1 MTLLPFSLP
10 GVTRTAALAAVIW
23 PLGVLF
29 SWVYDPS
36 WLSTLHSSFRTLKP
50 VTVLSVLSCGL
61 ALWLLS
67 DETAVTPLRRRCAQA
82 AATVACLLAG
92 FTLIEYVFDINIG
105 VDLWLMRDAAIDAA
119 AHPGRMAPLT
129 ACVTLLLSLALFT
142 LDWPVSNAQ
151 YPAQYAA
158 LAGMTMGGI
167 ALVGYLYGVRSL
179 YQVGSSSTVSLYSAT
194 MLFGIGLGI
203 LAARPI
209 RGFMAT
215 LMCDDLGGV
224 MLRRMLPFAVGLPIL
239 AGWIRITAQRSG
251 YYDFNFGVAL
261 AVAAVMVIMLASLW
275 VLAGSLNKTDGQKK
289 QILQILQQREA
300 RHRLALRAGR
310 MGTFHQDLD
319 NQTLTL
325 SPELEVM
332 LGVSAMSFG
341 GTLASFGRLIHP
353 DDWGGV
359 QAAIEEAVVNRGS
372 YALECRVL
380 RQAPR
385 SEAWIAITGQ
395 VLPDAAGHPRQIT
408 GVMFDI
414 TERKRAEAG
423 LRESEAHFRLLADAT
438 PVLVWMAGP
447 DRLCTW
453 LNRSWLDYT
462 GRALED
468 GLGNGRLADIHPDD
482 RGLFVQL
489 YHAHCSR
496 HEPFE
501 LEYRLRRQDGTY
513 GWILDRGVPLL
524 TDTGVL
530 TGYLGAAL
538 DITDRKHAEEQ
549 LQQWTVELEKRVDER
564 THALQR
570 SQSRLRA
577 LASDLSSTEQQER
590 RRLATELHD
599 YLAQL
604 LVVGRMKLSQARPQ
618 VKDPKAQHLLGET
631 DDVLTQSLNYTRSL
645 VAELSPQVLY
655 QFGLPAALKWLAGQM
670 KTHGLL
676 VTMCCELDHLPMAE
690 ERAVILYQSV
700 RELLFNVVKHA
711 HTGEAVMTLVH
722 SPENWATL
730 TVADHGRGF
739 NPEALLESDRDH
751 PGQFGLFNVQE
762 RVEAIGGHLTL
773 LSGEGRGT
781 EVTITVPIE
790 APTPSTVSLAT
801 EQTPLSRT
809 RVTSSPRLRVLLVDD
824 HAMVRQ
830 GLRSVLDGYEDLE
843 VIGEAGDGEAAIALA
858 TSLQPDVV
866 VMDINMPKIDGI
878 EATRQ
883 IMTTH
888 PDMVVI
894 GLSVQN
900 ERHIEDAMM
909 SAGAAVFV
917 TKERAAGQL
926 YEAIVSTVRAGR

>member
-1 MTLLPFSLP
+1 MTPAQLSLP
-10 GVTRTAALAAVIW
+10 WVARFAAWAAIIW
-23 PLGVLF
+23 PLTVLL
-29 SWVYDPS
+29 SWSYDPG
-36 WLSTLHSSFRTLKP
+36 WLPALHSSFRTLKP
-50 VTVLSVLSCGL
+50 ITVLSVLCCGL
-61 ALWLLS
+61 SLWLLT
-67 DETAVTPLRRRCAQA
+67 DETAIRPLRRHLAHA
-82 AATVACLLAG
+82 AATVAGLLAG
-92 FTLIEYVFDINIG
+92 LTLIEYGSGLDFGI
-105 VDLWLMRDAAIDAA
+105 DLWLLTDANINVA

-129 ACVTLLLSLALFT
+129 AGVTLLLSLALLT
-142 LDWPVSNAQ
+142 LDRPLAETH

-158 LAGMTMGGI
+158 LTGMTMAAI

-194 MLFGIGLGI
+194 LLFMIGLGI
-203 LAARPI
+203 LAARPTK
-209 RGFMAT
+209 GFMAT

-261 AVAAVMVIMLASLW
+261 AVAAVMVIMLTSLW
-275 VLAGSLNKTDGQKK
+275 VLAGSLNRTDGQKK

-319 NQTLTL
+319 QHTLTL
-325 SPELEVM
+325 SPELETM
-332 LGVSAMSFG
+332 LGLPAMSFG
-341 GTLASFGRLIHP
+341 GTLASFSRLIHP
-353 DDWGGV
+353 DDWGSV
-359 QAAIEEAVVNRGS
+359 QGAIEEAVVNRGS
-372 YALECRVL
+372 YALECRLL
-380 RQAPR
+380 RQGPPL
-385 SEAWIAITGQ
+385 ETWIAITGQ
-395 VLPDAAGHPRQIT
+395 VLPDAAGNPRHIT

-423 LRESEAHFRLLADAT
+423 LRESEAHFRMLADAT

-447 DRLCTW
+447 DGPCTW
-453 LNRSWLDYT
+453 LNQSWLEYT
-462 GRALED
+462 GRALADE
-468 GLGNGRLADIHPDD
+468 LGAGRMADIHPEDQAM
-482 RGLFVQL
+482 VAQL
-489 YHAHCSR
+489 YNAHCSR
-496 HEPFE
+496 QEPFE

-524 TDTGVL
+524 TETGRL
-530 TGYLGAAL
+530 SGYLGAAL

-564 THALQR
+564 TQALQR

-577 LASDLSSTEQQER
+577 LASDLSATEQQER

-604 LVVGRMKLSQARPQ
+604 LVVGRMKLGQARPQ
-618 VKDPKAQHLLGET
+618 VKDYKAQQLLSEA

-655 QFGLPAALKWLAGQM
+655 QFGLPAALQWLAGQM
-670 KTHGLL
+670 KSHGLL
-676 VTMCCELDHLPMAE
+676 VAIRSEVEQLPLAE

-711 HTGEAVMTLVH
+711 DTDEATITITQ
-722 SPENWATL
+722 SPDEWATI
-730 TVADHGRGF
+730 TVTDRGRGF
-739 NPEALLESDRDH
+739 DPDILLENDRDH
-751 PGQFGLFNVQE
+751 PGKFGLFNVQE
-762 RVEAIGGHLTL
+762 RVEAIGGHLSL
-773 LSGEGRGT
+773 ISGDGRGT
-781 EVTITVPIE
+781 TVTLTVPIDSIE
-790 APTPSTVSLAT
+790 PSAQVIAA
-801 EQTPLSRT
+801 EQVHQSRA
-809 RVTSSPRLRVLLVDD
+809 REESAQRLTVLLVDD

-830 GLRSVLDGYEDLE
+830 GLRSVLESYQDLE
-843 VIGEAGDGEAAIALA
+843 VIGEAGDGEAAISQAMALE
-858 TSLQPDVV
+858 PDVV

-883 IMTTH
+883 ILSTH
-888 PDMVVI
+888 PDIVII

-900 ERHIEDAMM
+900 ERHIEDAMLG
-909 SAGAAVFV
+909 AGAAAFV
-917 TKERAAGQL
+917 TKERAAIQL

>member
-1 MTLLPFSLP
+1 MTPALSSLP
-10 GVTRTAALAAVIW
+10 WVSRFAALAAMIW
-23 PLGVLF
+23 PLATLV
-29 SWVYDPS
+29 SWAYDPS
-36 WLSTLHSSFRTLKP
+36 WLSTLHPSFRTIKP
-50 VTVLSVLSCGL
+50 VTVLSVLFCGL
-61 ALWLLS
+61 SLWLLA
-67 DETAVTPLRRRCAQA
+67 EEYAVTTVRRRCAQA
-82 AATVACLLAG
+82 AAAVACLLAG
-92 FTLIEYVFDINIG
+92 LTLAEYLFNTNIG
-105 VDLWLMRDAAIDAA
+105 IDLWLIHDTDIDAA

-129 ACVTLLLSLALFT
+129 ACVTFLLSLALLT
-142 LDWPVSNAQ
+142 LDQPLSNGH

-158 LAGMTMGGI
+158 LAGKTMGGI

-179 YQVGSSSTVSLYSAT
+179 YQVGSFSTMSLYSAT
-194 MLFGIGLGI
+194 LLFLVGLGI
-203 LAARPI
+203 LAARPT

-215 LMCDDLGGV
+215 LVSDDLGGV
-224 MLRRMLPFAVGLPIL
+224 MLRRMLPFAIGLPIL

-275 VLAGSLNKTDGQKK
+275 VLAGSLNRTDGQKK
-289 QILQILQQREA
+289 HILQILQQREA
-300 RHRLALRAGR
+300 RHRLALKAGR

-319 NQTLTL
+319 NQTLAL

-353 DDWGGV
+353 DDWGRV
-359 QAAIEEAVVNRGS
+359 QSAIEEAVLHRGS

-380 RQAPR
+380 RQTPPM
-385 SEAWIAITGQ
+385 EAWIAITGQ

-414 TERKRAEAG
+414 TERKRAEAA

-462 GRALED
+462 GRALEEQLGD
-468 GLGNGRLADIHPDD
+468 GRMADIHPED
-482 RGLFVQL
+482 RAMVVQL
-489 YHAHCSR
+489 YHEHCAR
-496 HEPFE
+496 HAPFE

-524 TDTGVL
+524 TDSGML

-549 LQQWTVELEKRVDER
+549 LQRWTVELEKRVDER
-564 THALQR
+564 TQALQR

-577 LASDLSSTEQQER
+577 LASDLSMTEQQER
-590 RRLATELHD
+590 RRLASELHD

-618 VKDPKAQHLLGET
+618 VKDQKVQQLLSET
-631 DDVLTQSLNYTRSL
+631 DDVFTQSLNYTRSL
-645 VAELSPQVLY
+645 VAELSPQILY

-670 KTHGLL
+670 KTHGLA
-676 VTMCCELDHLPMAE
+676 VAIRAEVERLPMAE

-711 HTGEAVMTLVH
+711 GTGEAEITL
-722 SPENWATL
+722 SENPEKWAAV
-730 TVADHGRGF
+730 TVTDHGQGF
-739 NPEALLESDRDH
+739 NPDQLLETDRDH
-751 PGQFGLFNVQE
+751 PGRFGLFNVQE
-762 RVEAIGGHLTL
+762 RVEAIGGHLSL
-773 LSGEGRGT
+773 ISGVGRGT
-781 EVTITVPIE
+781 TVTITVPID
-790 APTPSTVSLAT
+790 TSTHSALTISAT
-801 EQTPLSRT
+801 DVQQSRT
-809 RVTSSPRLRVLLVDD
+809 HMGPSQRLRVLLVDD

-830 GLRSVLDGYEDLE
+830 GLRSVLDSYEDLD
-843 VIGEAGDGEAAIALA
+843 VIGEAGDGEAAISLA
-858 TSLQPDVV
+858 ATLQPDVV
-866 VMDINMPKIDGI
+866 VMDINMPRVDGI
-878 EATRQ
+878 EATRR
-883 IMTTH
+883 IVSTH
-888 PDMVVI
+888 PDIVII

-900 ERHIEDAMM
+900 ERHIEEAMLN
-909 SAGAAVFV
+909 AGAAVFV
-917 TKERAAGQL
+917 TKERAAVQL

>member
-1 MTLLPFSLP
+1 
-10 GVTRTAALAAVIW
+10 
-23 PLGVLF
+23 
-29 SWVYDPS
+29 
-36 WLSTLHSSFRTLKP
+36 
-50 VTVLSVLSCGL
+50 
-61 ALWLLS
+61 
-67 DETAVTPLRRRCAQA
+67 
-82 AATVACLLAG
+82 
-92 FTLIEYVFDINIG
+92 
-105 VDLWLMRDAAIDAA
+105 
-119 AHPGRMAPLT
+119 
-129 ACVTLLLSLALFT
+129 
-142 LDWPVSNAQ
+142 
-151 YPAQYAA
+151 
-158 LAGMTMGGI
+158 
-167 ALVGYLYGVRSL
+167 
-179 YQVGSSSTVSLYSAT
+179 
-194 MLFGIGLGI
+194 
-203 LAARPI
+203 
-209 RGFMAT
+209 
-215 LMCDDLGGV
+215 
-224 MLRRMLPFAVGLPIL
+224 
-239 AGWIRITAQRSG
+239 
-251 YYDFNFGVAL
+251 
-261 AVAAVMVIMLASLW
+261 
-275 VLAGSLNKTDGQKK
+275 
-289 QILQILQQREA
+289 
-300 RHRLALRAGR
+300 

-468 GLGNGRLADIHPDD
+468 SLGNGRLADIHPDD

-524 TDTGVL
+524 TETGVL

-549 LQQWTVELEKRVDER
+549 LQQWTAELEKRVDER

-670 KTHGLL
+670 NTHGLV
-676 VTMCCELDHLPMAE
+676 VTMRCEVDHLPMAE

-711 HTGEAVMTLVH
+711 QTGEAVLTLVH

-730 TVADHGRGF
+730 TVADHGCGF
-739 NPEALLESDRDH
+739 NPESLLESDRDH

-790 APTPSTVSLAT
+790 APSPNTVPLAT
-801 EQTPLSRT
+801 EQIPLSRT

-888 PDMVVI
+888 PDMVII

-900 ERHIEDAMM
+900 ERHIEDAML

>member
-1 MTLLPFSLP
+1 MTPTLPSLP
-10 GVTRTAALAAVIW
+10 WVTRCAALAAIIW
-23 PLGVLF
+23 PLATLLALA
-29 SWVYDPS
+29 YDPS
-36 WLSTLHSSFRTLKP
+36 WLATLHPSFRTMKP
-50 VTVLSVLSCGL
+50 VTVLSVLACGL
-61 ALWLLS
+61 SLWLQA
-67 DETAVTPLRRRCAQA
+67 DEAAVTTLRRRCAQA
-82 AATVACLLAG
+82 AAAVACLLAG
-92 FTLIEYVFDINIG
+92 LTLAEYLFNMNFGI
-105 VDLWLMRDAAIDAA
+105 DLWFTEDAGIDAA

-129 ACVTLLLSLALFT
+129 ACVTFLLSLALLT
-142 LDWPVSNAQ
+142 LDQAASDEH

-158 LAGMTMGGI
+158 LAGKTMGGI
-167 ALVGYLYGVRSL
+167 ALVGYFYGVRSL
-179 YQVGSSSTVSLYSAT
+179 YQVGSFSTMSLYSAT
-194 MLFGIGLGI
+194 LLFLIGLGI
-203 LAARPI
+203 LAARPT

-215 LMCDDLGGV
+215 LMSDDLGGV
-224 MLRRMLPFAVGLPIL
+224 MLRRMLPFAIGLPIL

-289 QILQILQQREA
+289 HILQILQQREA
-300 RHRLALRAGR
+300 RHRLALKAGH

-319 NQTLTL
+319 NQTLAL

-353 DDWGGV
+353 DDWGRV
-359 QAAIEEAVVNRGS
+359 QAAIEEAVLNRSS
-372 YALECRVL
+372 YALECRIL
-380 RQAPR
+380 RHTPPI
-385 SEAWIAITGQ
+385 EAWIAITGQ
-395 VLPDAAGHPRQIT
+395 VLPDAGGHPRQIT

-414 TERKRAEAG
+414 TERKRAEAT

-462 GRALED
+462 GRSLEEQ
-468 GLGNGRLADIHPDD
+468 LGSGRMVNVHPDD
-482 RGLFVQL
+482 RAMVVQL
-489 YHAHCSR
+489 YHEHCAR

-501 LEYRLRRQDGTY
+501 LEYRLRRQDGMY
-513 GWILDRGVPLL
+513 GWMLDRGVPLL
-524 TDTGVL
+524 TDSGVL

-564 THALQR
+564 TRALQR

-577 LASDLSSTEQQER
+577 LASDLSMTEQQER

-618 VKDPKAQHLLGET
+618 VNEQKAQQLLSET

-645 VAELSPQVLY
+645 VAELSPQILY

-670 KTHGLL
+670 KTHGLV
-676 VTMCCELDHLPMAE
+676 VTIRSEVDRLPMAE

-711 HTGEAVMTLVH
+711 GTGEAEITLRE
-722 SPENWATL
+722 SPEKWASI

-739 NPEALLESDRDH
+739 DPDTLLETDREH

-762 RVEAIGGHLTL
+762 RVEAIGGHLSL
-773 LSGEGRGT
+773 ISGEGRGT
-781 EVTITVPIE
+781 QVTISVPIDS
-790 APTPSTVSLAT
+790 APPSALTVAVTQL
-801 EQTPLSRT
+801 QPSRT
-809 RVTSSPRLRVLLVDD
+809 QMPSSPRLRVLLVDD

-830 GLRSVLDGYEDLE
+830 GLRSVLDSYEDLE
-843 VIGEAGDGEAAIALA
+843 VIGEAGDGEAAISLA
-858 TSLQPDVV
+858 TALQPDVV
-866 VMDINMPKIDGI
+866 VMDINMPRVDGI
-878 EATRQ
+878 EATRR
-883 IMTTH
+883 ITSEH
-888 PDMVVI
+888 PDIVII

-900 ERHIEDAMM
+900 ERHIEEAMLN
-909 SAGAAVFV
+909 AGAAVFV
-917 TKERAAGQL
+917 TKERAAVQL
-926 YEAIVSTVRAGR
+926 YEAIVSTVRANR